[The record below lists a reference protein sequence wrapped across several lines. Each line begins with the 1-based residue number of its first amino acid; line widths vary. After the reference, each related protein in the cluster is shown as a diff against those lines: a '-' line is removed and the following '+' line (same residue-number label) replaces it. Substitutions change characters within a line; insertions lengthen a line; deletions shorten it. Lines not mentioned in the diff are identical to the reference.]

1 MRRMKLNRGGDGDA
15 HHRSTFD
22 RASTTNSFVGACPVK
37 RMIPLAE
44 SPSSVLF
51 RSFHPQRKNFW
62 LNFWINYDNFCP
74 IKIRE
79 NQCNLW
85 KEKRKMNFLFA
96 FCSLIRNFA
105 IKIAKLLHLGIKKK
119 RVSFVLRSI
128 FRNFAP
134 TIIIRYK
141 TI

>member
-1 MRRMKLNRGGDGDA
+1 MNTRMRRMKLNRGGDGDA

-96 FCSLIRNFA
+96 FRSLIRNFGFTEFTFVRKSKSKKILFSFAFRSLIRNFA
-105 IKIAKLLHLGIKKK
+105 GKYAL
-119 RVSFVLRSI
+119 
-128 FRNFAP
+128 
-134 TIIIRYK
+134 
-141 TI
+141 